1 MSTSTPGAVAPTAQ
15 TASLDADS
23 LRRDFPI
30 LTQHVRGK
38 PLVYLDNAA
47 TSQKPQA
54 VIDAVRDYYL
64 TTNANIH
71 RGIHYLSEKGTAAYE
86 DARVRIAR
94 FINVRH
100 PHEVIFTRGTTDS
113 INMLARSWGDANV
126 APGDEILLTAVEH
139 HSNLVPWQALA
150 KRRGARLRFIP
161 TDTAGVIDLDAYRGM
176 LGPRTR
182 LVAVHHV
189 SNVLGVIAPVAEM
202 ARLAHEH
209 GALIAI
215 DGAQSVPHMPVDVQA
230 LDVDFLAFSGH
241 KMAGPTGI
249 GILYGKE
256 ALLEAMEPAHFGG
269 SMIRMV
275 ELESSTWADLPD
287 KFEGGTPNIA
297 GAIGLGVAV
306 DYLERVGMEAV
317 NAHARQLGAYAVN
330 MLSDTAGVTVHGPGA
345 DEERSGVVSF
355 TVEDLHPHDVGTVLD
370 GEGVAIRAGHHC
382 AQPLMRQLGVA
393 ATARASVY
401 LYNTTEEID
410 RLVDGVVKAQRFFGT
425 I

>member
-1 MSTSTPGAVAPTAQ
+1 MSTSIRGAATPAARTAPLDAVA
-15 TASLDADS
+15 

-30 LTQHVRGK
+30 LAQEVRGK

-47 TSQKPQA
+47 TSQKPRV
-54 VIDAVRDYYL
+54 VIDALREYYE

-86 DARVRIAR
+86 DARVRVAG
-94 FINVRH
+94 FINARR
-100 PHEVIFTRGTTDS
+100 PHEVIFTRGTTDG
-113 INMLARSWGDANV
+113 INMVARAWGDANV
-126 APGDEILLTAVEH
+126 ASGDEILLTEVEH
-139 HSNLVPWQALA
+139 HSNLVPWQELA
-150 KRRGARLRFIP
+150 KRHGARLRFIP
-161 TDTAGVIDLDAYRGM
+161 TDDAGVIDLDAYREM
-176 LGPRTR
+176 LGPQTK

-209 GALIAI
+209 GALVAV

-230 LDVDFLAFSGH
+230 LDVDFLTFSGH

-249 GILYGKE
+249 GVLYGKE
-256 ALLEAMEPAHFGG
+256 HVLEAMEPAHYGG

-297 GAIGLGVAV
+297 GTIGLGVAV

-317 NAHARQLGAYAVN
+317 NAHARQLGGYAVN
-330 MLSDTAGVTVHGPGA
+330 VLSDMPGVTVHGPDA
-345 DEERSGVVSF
+345 DGDRGGVVSF

-370 GEGVAIRAGHHC
+370 GEGIAIRAGHHC
-382 AQPLMRQLGVA
+382 AQPLMRKLGVH

-401 LYNTTEEID
+401 LYNTTDEID
-410 RLVDGVVKAQRFFGT
+410 CLVESVVKAQRFFGT
-425 I
+425 V